1 MKLHRFVLFAVLSF
15 SLIFSGSNFG
25 FAETV
30 DDYSILPPFVSSGVP
45 PLVMLNMA
53 RNHKLYYEAYND
65 ITDLDGDAEIDIG
78 YKGYH
83 TALDGSDHSAAA
95 IDYYGY
101 FDSFKCYEY
110 DSVNDRFNPSSATT
124 DKTCSGANEWSGDF
138 LNYVT
143 MSRMDTL
150 RKVLYGGYRS
160 TDSTSETVL
169 ERVFIPQDAHSWG
182 KEYGSYVDSGGN
194 IVVPEYDIRNFTPLA
209 LPAFG
214 TRHLIANT
222 SLGTSSPP
230 VMRVMPNS
238 AHRIWEWVAKERPV
252 ADSSLEDLSGG
263 GVYTGHPANHTE
275 YEALVLEF
283 ANSSH
288 RQGSQNPSQINGS
301 GNPFGDNDY
310 YLTVFDG
317 EITIAPGDDGT
328 YQFAVN
334 GDDAVEVIVDGTVV
348 AGWYGGHGNTSMA
361 DAATNHSGTIALTA
375 GVHTIEFRHQE
386 ATGDDNYYLYWNGPA
401 SGGSWQLVPS
411 LAFTSLT
418 QTVYNVDRGTVAASV
433 ITDYE
438 VRVKVCD
445 SSNPEANCKQYPNG
459 TYKPTGLLQKHG
471 ENNQMYF
478 GLMTGSYTKN
488 TSGGVLR
495 KNVSS
500 ITDEIILNTG
510 QFDTS
515 TNGIISTINKL
526 RIVGFDYGSHSYNV
540 NCGWI
545 ADRPINA
552 GECRMWGNPIG
563 EIMYESLRYFAGKSG
578 ASTTFDYSGTTDD
591 STLGLPKP
599 AWQDPYDATNGFPEC
614 AQPYMLV
621 LSDPNNNFDSNS
633 LPGSYFDATYVGD
646 LTGLDVE
653 SLGDTIW
660 DTEFGSGTTK
670 SVYIGQSGAISDGAP
685 TEKTADSFGNLRGL
699 APEEPTKQ
707 GSFYPASVA
716 YYGHMNDLNAA
727 SSDQKVTTF
736 SVALS
741 SPLPRIE
748 IDTDQDGTVDIT
760 VVPFAKSVGGYGISA
775 ASTDFQPT
783 NTIVDVFM
791 QEQTPS
797 YGRFRINFE
806 DVEQGADH
814 DMDAIAIYEYTV
826 NNDGTLTIDVN
837 SEYAAGGIIQHM
849 GYVISGTTTDGTY
862 LVVRDE
868 DTDAG
873 DDPDYFLDTPPGQGP
888 GGGWNDSAAL
898 PLTSSR
904 TFTTSGS
911 PATILNN
918 PLWYAAKWGGFEDK
932 NGNNIP
938 DTDIDNTVTPA
949 IINTDE
955 WQKNSNPEGDPDTYF
970 YVTNP
975 LYLEQQLGRSFAEI
989 LRRSSS
995 GTAASVISSS
1005 RSGEGAIYQS
1015 LFFTTQ
1021 TDQASPAN
1029 TVLWT
1034 GQTHSL
1040 FVDSYGNMREDTN
1053 ANALLDM
1060 TSDKIIDFVETGS
1073 SGNIQTVVNKYTDT
1087 NGDGKLTGTETTATD
1102 IHASINELAFVWNSG
1117 DWLNAISNTNV
1128 LTNRGSYI
1136 SSADNRYVLTFIDA
1150 DGDMVAD
1157 SGEVKPFLHADTSI
1171 IPYVHGLSPFDTT
1184 LLPADLNDIRVNHPT
1199 DYNNTVLDDYLVA
1212 QRQRVINFIRGH
1224 DQPQDTLTSSGHT
1237 LTLPAMRSRSFDHDG
1252 DGTADETWRLGDIVY
1267 STPTVVGTPAEDY
1280 DLLYYDRSYSPF
1292 YLKYRHRRNVVY
1304 VGANDGMLHA
1314 FNGGFYNAADKGF
1327 YRKYDPTAT
1336 PNYNNSTTEP
1346 VLGSELWAYVPF
1358 NLLPHLYWLTESGY
1372 DTEKHVAFMDL
1383 KPRVFDAKIF
1393 TAESACST
1401 DPYASGCIHPNGWGT
1416 VMVVGMRFGGGALQ
1430 ADTDGDNTRTDAA
1443 GNAEPVARSA
1453 FVVMDITDPEQP
1465 PTILAELT
1473 FDDLGFTTAYPTVA
1487 IFKDRGDSTAPTG
1500 DNDWY
1505 LVLGSGPFDS
1515 TAGGA
1520 GGSALLEATSDQ
1532 AAKIYMIDLVELV
1545 QNDTVEVINSSG
1557 AAVSGASIAPFA
1569 SLDSDAF
1576 VSDLVTAD
1584 FDLDYRADAA
1594 YFGTVSGNFAAGWGG
1609 KLRRLVFA
1617 DNSTAT
1623 TWDNDSVLIDLSSVS
1638 NDGSGS
1644 DGQPNVAAPS
1654 IAQSKGWPLLSTH
1667 EQNDRWVYF
1676 GTGRFFNRND
1686 VNNLFTADDDQAYYG
1701 IKEPINSSGNFTW
1714 GTVANSDLL
1723 DTTSAAVYENGYTVT
1738 GLSVDIGGSGAT
1750 SDFSFDELVLQMKN
1764 RDSGN
1769 GDVFAGWRFDLTDV
1783 RERNL
1788 GQGALLGD
1796 ILTFSTYMPAVDA
1809 CEIEGSGNI
1818 YAVYF
1823 TTGTAFKESIFGLGT
1838 NTVTED
1844 RDGDGTAETTVNDV
1858 LRKRYIGRGMT
1869 LTPNLH
1875 VGRNKGSKAFLQTS
1889 TGGILGFE
1897 QESPG
1902 ATKSGVISWEVQ

>member
-1 MKLHRFVLFAVLSF
+1 MKLHKFVLFAVLSL
-15 SLIFSGSNFG
+15 SLLFTNSNIT

-65 ITDLDGDAEIDIG
+65 ITDLDGDAVIDIG

-83 TALDGSDHSAAA
+83 TALDGSDHSADA

-110 DSVNDRFNPSSATT
+110 DSANNRFNPSSVTT

-138 LNYVT
+138 LNYVS

-194 IVVPEYDIRNFTPLA
+194 IVEPEYNIEDFTPLA
-209 LPAFG
+209 YPAFG

-222 SLGTSSPP
+222 SLGNSSPP

-238 AHRIWEWVAKERPV
+238 THRIWEWVAKERPV

-263 GVYTGHPANHTE
+263 GVYTGHPADHTD
-275 YEALVLEF
+275 YENLVLEF
-283 ANSSH
+283 ANASH
-288 RQGSQNPSQINGS
+288 LQGSQNPSQINGS
-301 GNPFGDNDY
+301 GNPFGDDDY

-317 EITIAPGDDGT
+317 EITIASGDDGT

-348 AGWYGGHGNTSMA
+348 AGWYGGHGSTSMA
-361 DAATNHSGTIALTA
+361 DAAANHSGSIALTA
-375 GVHTIEFRHQE
+375 GTYTIEFRHQE
-386 ATGDDNYYLYWNGPA
+386 ATGGDNYYLYWNGPA
-401 SGGSWQLVPS
+401 SGGVWQLVPPS
-411 LAFTSLT
+411 AFSSLT

-445 SSNPEANCKQYPNG
+445 ATYPEANCKQYPNG
-459 TYKPTGLLQKHG
+459 AYKPTGLLQKHG

-478 GLMTGSYTKN
+478 GLMTGSYAKN

-495 KNVSS
+495 KNVGT
-500 ITDEIILNTG
+500 ITDEIDLNTG
-510 QFDTS
+510 QFTA

-526 RIVGFDYGSHSYNV
+526 KIVGFDYGSHSYNV

-545 ADRPINA
+545 ATRPINE

-578 ASTTFDYSGTTDD
+578 PSTTFDYSGTTDD
-591 STLGLPKP
+591 NTLGLPKP
-599 AWQDPYDATNGFPEC
+599 AWQNPYDATTGFPDC
-614 AQPYMLV
+614 AQPYLLV
-621 LSDPNNNFDSNS
+621 LSDTNNNFDSNS
-633 LPGSYFDATYVGD
+633 LPGSYFNASYVGD

-670 SVYIGQSGAISDGAP
+670 SVYIGQSGSISDGAP

-727 SSDQKVTTF
+727 ASNQKVTTF
-736 SVALS
+736 GVALS

-748 IDTDQDGTVDIT
+748 IDTDNDGSFDVTL
-760 VVPFAKSVGGYGISA
+760 VPFAKSVGGYGISA
-775 ASTDFQPT
+775 ASTAFQPT

-791 QEQTPS
+791 QEQTPT
-797 YGRFRINFE
+797 YGRFRINYE

-814 DMDAIAIYEYTV
+814 DMDAIATYEYTV
-826 NNDGTLTIDVN
+826 NNDGTLTINVA
-837 SEYAAGGIIQHM
+837 SEYAAGSIIQHM
-849 GYVISGTTTDGTY
+849 GYVISGTTADGTY
-862 LVVRDE
+862 LVVRDV
-868 DTDAG
+868 DTATYN
-873 DDPDYFLDTPPGQGP
+873 DPDYFLDTPPGEGP
-888 GGGWNDSAAL
+888 GGTWNDGVAL
-898 PLTSSR
+898 PLSSSR
-904 TFTTSGS
+904 TFTASGN

-932 NGNNIP
+932 NGNNVP
-938 DTDIDNTVTPA
+938 DATTA
-949 IINTDE
+949 ALKEWDE
-955 WQKNSNPEGDPDTYF
+955 GPGSSDGDPDTYF

-1021 TDQASPAN
+1021 TDQASSAN

-1053 ANALLDM
+1053 GNAVLDM
-1060 TSDKIIDFVETGS
+1060 TSDYIIEFVETGTT
-1073 SGNIQTVVNKYTDT
+1073 GNIQTVVNKYTDV

-1102 IHASINELAFVWNSG
+1102 VHASINELAFVWNSG
-1117 DWLNAISNTNV
+1117 DWLNEISNTNI
-1128 LTNRGSYI
+1128 LTNRGTYI

-1157 SGEVKPFLHADTSI
+1157 SGEVKPFLHNEATVV
-1171 IPYVHGLSPFDTT
+1171 PYVHGLSPFDLT
-1184 LLPADLNDIRVNHPT
+1184 LLPADLDDIRVNHAADYPT
-1199 DYNNTVLDDYLVA
+1199 ALTEYQVA
-1212 QRQRVINFIRGH
+1212 QRQRVIKFIRGQ
-1224 DQPQDTLTSSGHT
+1224 DQGDFSFTTTGGYSLTV
-1237 LTLPAMRSRSFDHDG
+1237 PAMRSRAFNDD
-1252 DGTADETWRLGDIVY
+1252 ADSDIETWRLGDIVY
-1267 STPTVVGTPAEDY
+1267 STPTVVATPAEDY
-1280 DLLYYDRSYSPF
+1280 DLLYYDRSYSTF

-1314 FNGGFYNAADKGF
+1314 FNGGFYNTADKGF
-1327 YRKYDPTAT
+1327 YRKYDSTAT
-1336 PNYNNSTTEP
+1336 PNYSNSTTEP
-1346 VLGSELWAYVPF
+1346 VLGTELWAYVPF
-1358 NLLPHLYWLTESGY
+1358 NLLPHLYWLTEQGY
-1372 DTEKHVAFMDL
+1372 DTEKHVAFVDL

-1393 TAESACST
+1393 TAEAVCAA

-1430 ADTDGDNTRTDAA
+1430 ADTNGDNLRTDSA

-1453 FVVMDITDPEQP
+1453 FVVMDITNPEQP
-1465 PTILAELT
+1465 PTVLAELS
-1473 FDDLGFTTAYPTVA
+1473 FNDLGFTTAFPTVA
-1487 IFKDRGDSTAPTG
+1487 VFRDRGDSATPTG

-1505 LVLGSGPFDS
+1505 LVLGSGPYDS
-1515 TAGGA
+1515 TAGGP
-1520 GGSALLEATSDQ
+1520 GGAALLEATSDQ
-1532 AAKIYMIDLVELV
+1532 TAKIYMVDLVELV
-1545 QNDTVEVINSSG
+1545 QNGVVEVINSSG
-1557 AAVSGASIAPFA
+1557 APVSGASIASFA

-1584 FDLDYRADAA
+1584 FDLDYRADAV
-1594 YFGTVSGNFAAGWGG
+1594 YFGTVSGDFAAGWGG

-1623 TWDNDSVLIDLSSVS
+1623 TWDNDSVLIDLTNVS

-1644 DGQPNVAAPS
+1644 NGQPIVAAPS
-1654 IAQSKGWPLLSTH
+1654 IAQSQGWPLAATH

-1714 GTVANSDLL
+1714 GTVNNADLL
-1723 DTTSAAVYENGYTVT
+1723 DTTTAAVYEDGYTVT
-1738 GLSVDIGGSGAT
+1738 GLSVDIGGSGTT

-1764 RDSGN
+1764 RDTGY

-1823 TTGTAFKESIFGLGT
+1823 TTGTAYKQSIFGLGT

-1858 LRKRYIGRGMT
+1858 QRKRYIGRGMT

-1897 QESPG
+1897 QEAPG
-1902 ATKSGVISWEVQ
+1902 ATKSGVVSWEVQ